1 MRFSLRLMLPVI
13 VCIALVSGLFA
24 YYQEQEQERALH
36 KELDQRASLAAQ
48 NLADALQ
55 PLLEKNSS
63 ATELRKAL
71 IRFSTRERIVGA
83 AIFDDSGK
91 AAAVT
96 DRLPAA
102 LESTFP
108 ALTQKSDSESPE
120 GRGSF
125 LTLGVKY
132 YHAQVLAMLRADSK
146 EMTLV
151 VFHDADFI
159 REQSAVIWRET
170 LIHVSLEVLL
180 IVLITFLII
189 RWSLMSPIS
198 KSVKWLKALRSGKPG
213 ELAPPRSEL
222 LGPLAKEM
230 ENVVKSLQEA
240 RASAEREAHLR
251 ETAESLWTSERLS
264 VHVRKRLKQRRMVVV
279 SNREPYIHTRQNGNL
294 EIMIPASGLVTALEP
309 ILRSCDGT
317 WIAEASGDADRET
330 VDEHDR
336 LRVPPADPQYTL
348 RRVWLSREEE
358 NGYYFGFANEGLWP
372 LCHIAHTRPIFRSE
386 NWEHYQQVNRK
397 FADAVLEEIAD
408 TQKPFILV
416 QDYHFALLPRMIKKA
431 RPDARVAIFWHI
443 PWPNAEAFGIC
454 PWERELVDGLL
465 GADLVGFHIQNHC
478 NNFLETVDHAVECRI
493 EWEGYTVNRAGH
505 LTRVRPFPI
514 SIEFS
519 DARNE
524 NDNRESPYIDRAA
537 LLAGVGVQAQY
548 MGVGVDR
555 VDYTKGILERFR
567 GIERF
572 LEKYPYYQGKFTF
585 VQIGAPSRMQIKRYL
600 ELYADVELE
609 ANRICRRFQTNQWKP
624 IVLLKRHH
632 THQEIER
639 FYRASDLCLVTSLHD
654 GMNLVAKE
662 YVAARDDERGVLI
675 LSRFAGA
682 SRELHDALI
691 VNPYDN
697 ELIAEAIHTALEMPP
712 AEIERRMQ
720 NMRRTVREHNI
731 YRWAANLI
739 SELADIRIA
748 PHAPAAKIAS
758 PPRTEIDGAPRVEID
773 ASQL

>member
-13 VCIALVSGLFA
+13 ICIAAISGLFA
-24 YYQEQEQERALH
+24 YYQEQDQEQALH
-36 KELDQRASLAAQ
+36 KELDQRAGLSAQ
-48 NLADALQ
+48 SLADALQ
-55 PLLEKNSS
+55 PLLDKNVS
-63 ATELRKAL
+63 AGELRRAL
-71 IRFSTRERIVGA
+71 NRFSARERIVGA

-91 AAAVT
+91 TLAIT

-102 LESTFP
+102 LENTFP
-108 ALTQKSDSESPE
+108 ELTPKLDPESPD
-120 GRGSF
+120 GRGVF
-125 LTLGVKY
+125 LTLGTRY
-132 YHAQVLAMLRADSK
+132 YHAQTLSLRRADGK
-146 EMTLV
+146 VIGLV

-159 REQSAVIWRET
+159 REESSVIWRQT

-198 KSVKWLKALRSGKPG
+198 KAAKWLKALRSGNCG
-213 ELAPPRSEL
+213 ELPAPQSEL
-222 LGPLAKEM
+222 LGPLAREM
-230 ENVVKSLQEA
+230 EGVVKSLQEA
-240 RASAEREAHLR
+240 RAAAEREARLR
-251 ETAESLWTSERLS
+251 ETAESLWTSDRLS
-264 VHVRKRLKQRRMVVV
+264 VHVRKRLLQRRLVVV

-336 LRVPPADPQYTL
+336 LRVPPSEPQYTL
-348 RRVWLSREEE
+348 RRVWLTKEEE

-386 NWEHYQQVNRK
+386 NWEYYRQVNQK
-397 FADAVLEEIAD
+397 FAAAILEEIAD

-416 QDYHFALLPRMIKKA
+416 QDYHFALLPRLIKNE

-443 PWPNAEAFGIC
+443 PWPNPEAFGIC

-493 EWEGYTVNRAGH
+493 EWEGFTVNRAGH

-514 SIEFS
+514 SIDFTDGS
-519 DARNE
+519 DME
-524 NDNRESPYIDRAA
+524 GRESPYVDRAA
-537 LLAGVGVQAQY
+537 LLAGVGVQAKF

-600 ELYADVELE
+600 ELYADVESE
-609 ANRICRRFQTNQWKP
+609 ANRINRRFQTNQWKP
-624 IVLLKRHH
+624 IALLKRHH

-662 YVAARDDERGVLI
+662 YVAARDDDRGVLI

-691 VNPYDN
+691 VNPYDT
-697 ELIAEAIHTALEMPP
+697 ELIADAIHTALEMPA

-720 NMRRTVREHNI
+720 ALRRTVREHNI

-739 SELADIRIA
+739 SELAEIRLA
-748 PHAPAAKIAS
+748 QPSPVTKVHAPV
-758 PPRTEIDGAPRVEID
+758 PPPVEID
-773 ASQL
+773 AAQL

>member
-1 MRFSLRLMLPVI
+1 
-13 VCIALVSGLFA
+13 
-24 YYQEQEQERALH
+24 
-36 KELDQRASLAAQ
+36 
-48 NLADALQ
+48 
-55 PLLEKNSS
+55 
-63 ATELRKAL
+63 
-71 IRFSTRERIVGA
+71 
-83 AIFDDSGK
+83 
-91 AAAVT
+91 
-96 DRLPAA
+96 
-102 LESTFP
+102 
-108 ALTQKSDSESPE
+108 
-120 GRGSF
+120 
-125 LTLGVKY
+125 
-132 YHAQVLAMLRADSK
+132 
-146 EMTLV
+146 
-151 VFHDADFI
+151 
-159 REQSAVIWRET
+159 
-170 LIHVSLEVLL
+170 
-180 IVLITFLII
+180 
-189 RWSLMSPIS
+189 
-198 KSVKWLKALRSGKPG
+198 
-213 ELAPPRSEL
+213 
-222 LGPLAKEM
+222 
-230 ENVVKSLQEA
+230 VVKSLQEA
-240 RASAEREAHLR
+240 RAAAEREAHLR
-251 ETAESLWTSERLS
+251 ETAESLWTSDRLS
-264 VHVRKRLKQRRMVVV
+264 VHVRKQLQQRRLVVV

-294 EIMIPASGLVTALEP
+294 EIVIPASGLVTALEP

-317 WIAEASGDADRET
+317 WIAEASGDADREA

-336 LRVPPADPQYTL
+336 LRVPPAEPQYTL
-348 RRVWLSREEE
+348 RRVWLSHEEE

-386 NWEHYQQVNRK
+386 NWEYYQQVNRK

-416 QDYHFALLPRMIKKA
+416 QDYHFALLPRMIKNE

-493 EWEGYTVNRAGH
+493 EWEGFTVNRGGN

-514 SIEFS
+514 SIDFTDDR
-519 DARNE
+519 DAE
-524 NDNRESPYIDRAA
+524 SRESPYVDRAA
-537 LLAGVGVQAQY
+537 LLAGVGVQAKF

-572 LEKYPYYQGKFTF
+572 LEKYPYYQGKFAF

-600 ELYADVELE
+600 ELYADIEAE
-609 ANRICRRFQTNQWKP
+609 ANRICRRFVTNQWKP

-632 THQEIER
+632 SHQEIER

-662 YVAARDDERGVLI
+662 YVAARDDDRGVLI

-691 VNPYDN
+691 VNPYDT
-697 ELIAEAIHTALEMPP
+697 EVIADAIHTALEMPA

-720 NMRRTVREHNI
+720 ALRRTVREHNI

-739 SELADIRIA
+739 SELAEIRLA
-748 PHAPAAKIAS
+748 PPPAGSKAPPS
-758 PPRTEIDGAPRVEID
+758 APVEID
-773 ASQL
+773 AASL

>member
-13 VCIALVSGLFA
+13 ACIALVSGLFA
-24 YYQEQEQERALH
+24 YYQEQDQEQALH

-48 NLADALQ
+48 SLADALQ
-55 PLLEKNSS
+55 PLLDRNAS
-63 ATELRKAL
+63 ATELRRAL
-71 IRFSTRERIVGA
+71 NRFSSRERIIGA
-83 AIFDDSGK
+83 AIFDDAGK
-91 AAAVT
+91 TVAIT

-102 LESTFP
+102 LETAFP
-108 ALTQKSDSESPE
+108 ALAPKFDPE
-120 GRGSF
+120 APDGRGTF
-125 LTLGVKY
+125 LTLGEKY
-132 YHAQVLAMLRADSK
+132 YHAHALSLRRADGK
-146 EMTLV
+146 TMGLL
-151 VFHDADFI
+151 VFHDAGFI

-189 RWSLMSPIS
+189 RWSLVSPIS
-198 KSVKWLKALRSGKPG
+198 KAAQWLKALRSGKLG
-213 ELAPPRSEL
+213 EMAPPQSEL

-230 ENVVKSLQEA
+230 EGVVKSLQEA
-240 RASAEREAHLR
+240 RAAAEREAHLR
-251 ETAESLWTSERLS
+251 ETAESLWTSDRLS
-264 VHVRKRLKQRRMVVV
+264 VHVRKRLQQRRLVVV

-317 WIAEASGDADRET
+317 WIAQASGDADRET

-336 LRVPPADPQYTL
+336 LRVPPAEPQYTL
-348 RRVWLSREEE
+348 RRVWLNKEEE

-386 NWEHYQQVNRK
+386 NWECYQQVNRK
-397 FADAVLEEIAD
+397 FADSVLEEIAD

-416 QDYHFALLPRMIKKA
+416 QDYHFALLPRMIKND

-493 EWEGYTVNRAGH
+493 EWEGFTVNRGGH
-505 LTRVRPFPI
+505 ITRVRPFPI
-514 SIEFS
+514 SIDFTDDRDVES
-519 DARNE
+519 
-524 NDNRESPYIDRAA
+524 RESPYVDRAA
-537 LLAGVGVQAQY
+537 LLAGVGVQAKF

-555 VDYTKGILERFR
+555 VDYTKGILERFH

-600 ELYADVELE
+600 ELYADVEAE
-609 ANRICRRFQTNQWKP
+609 ASRINRRFMTNLWKP

-632 THQEIER
+632 SHQEIER

-691 VNPYDN
+691 VNPYDT
-697 ELIAEAIHTALEMPP
+697 EVIADAIHAALEMPS

-720 NMRRTVREHNI
+720 ALRRTVREHNI

-739 SELADIRIA
+739 SELAEIRLA
-748 PHAPAAKIAS
+748 PQPLRSKPPVEAPPI
-758 PPRTEIDGAPRVEID
+758 EID
-773 ASQL
+773 AAPL

>member
-1 MRFSLRLMLPVI
+1 MKFSLRLMLPVI
-13 VCIALVSGLFA
+13 ACIVAISGLFA
-24 YYQEQEQERALH
+24 YYQEQDQERALH
-36 KELDQRASLAAQ
+36 AELNQRASLTAQ
-48 NLADALQ
+48 SLADNLQ
-55 PLLEKNSS
+55 PLLDKNSS
-63 ATELRKAL
+63 ALELRRAL
-71 IRFSTRERIVGA
+71 NRFATRERIVGA

-91 AAAVT
+91 SLAVT
-96 DRLPAA
+96 ERLPVP
-102 LESTFP
+102 LETTFP
-108 ALTQKSDSESPE
+108 ALTPQIDPQNPDGK
-120 GRGSF
+120 GVF
-125 LTLGVKY
+125 LTLSSRY
-132 YHAQVLAMLRADSK
+132 YHAQMLSMRRADGK
-146 EMTLV
+146 TVGLA
-151 VFHDADFI
+151 VFHDAGFI
-159 REQSAVIWRET
+159 REQSAVIWRQT

-189 RWSLMSPIS
+189 RWSLMSPIT
-198 KSVKWLKALRSGKPG
+198 KAAQWLKALRSGKS
-213 ELAPPRSEL
+213 EIAAPRSEL

-230 ENVVKSLQEA
+230 ENVVKSLHEA
-240 RASAEREAHLR
+240 RAAAEREARLR
-251 ETAESLWTSERLS
+251 ESAESLWTSDRLS
-264 VHVRKRLKQRRMVVV
+264 VHVRKQLQNRRLVVV
-279 SNREPYIHTRQNGNL
+279 SNREPYIHTRQNGHL

-317 WIAEASGDADRET
+317 WIAQGSGDADRET
-330 VDEHDR
+330 VDEHHR
-336 LRVPPADPQYTL
+336 LRVPPAEPQYTL
-348 RRVWLSREEE
+348 RRVWLEREEE

-397 FADAVLEEIAD
+397 FADAVLEEISD

-416 QDYHFALLPRMIKKA
+416 QDYHFALLPRMIKKE

-465 GADLVGFHIQNHC
+465 GADLIGFHIQNHC

-493 EWEGYTVNRAGH
+493 EWEGSNVNRAGH

-514 SIEFS
+514 SIDFADGPAE
-519 DARNE
+519 NE
-524 NDNRESPYIDRAA
+524 NRESPYIDRAA
-537 LLAGVGVQAQY
+537 LLAGVGVQAQF

-572 LEKYPYYQGKFTF
+572 LEKYPQYQGKFTF

-600 ELYADVELE
+600 ELYADVESE
-609 ANRICRRFQTNQWKP
+609 ANRICRRFMTNLWKP

-632 THQEIER
+632 SHQEIER

-662 YVAARDDERGVLI
+662 YVAARDDDRGVLI

-691 VNPYDN
+691 VNPYDT
-697 ELIAEAIHTALEMPP
+697 ELIADAIHSALEMPA

-720 NMRRTVREHNI
+720 SLRRTVREHNI

-739 SELADIRIA
+739 SELAEIRLSQPA
-748 PHAPAAKIAS
+748 PVPKALREAPI
-758 PPRTEIDGAPRVEID
+758 EID
-773 ASQL
+773 AAPR

>member
-1 MRFSLRLMLPVI
+1 
-13 VCIALVSGLFA
+13 
-24 YYQEQEQERALH
+24 
-36 KELDQRASLAAQ
+36 
-48 NLADALQ
+48 
-55 PLLEKNSS
+55 
-63 ATELRKAL
+63 
-71 IRFSTRERIVGA
+71 
-83 AIFDDSGK
+83 
-91 AAAVT
+91 
-96 DRLPAA
+96 
-102 LESTFP
+102 
-108 ALTQKSDSESPE
+108 
-120 GRGSF
+120 
-125 LTLGVKY
+125 
-132 YHAQVLAMLRADSK
+132 
-146 EMTLV
+146 
-151 VFHDADFI
+151 
-159 REQSAVIWRET
+159 
-170 LIHVSLEVLL
+170 
-180 IVLITFLII
+180 
-189 RWSLMSPIS
+189 
-198 KSVKWLKALRSGKPG
+198 
-213 ELAPPRSEL
+213 
-222 LGPLAKEM
+222 
-230 ENVVKSLQEA
+230 
-240 RASAEREAHLR
+240 LR
-251 ETAESLWTSERLS
+251 ETAQSLWTSDRLS
-264 VHVRKRLKQRRMVVV
+264 VHVRKRLQQRRLVVV

-336 LRVPPADPQYTL
+336 LRVPPAEPQYTL
-348 RRVWLSREEE
+348 RRVWLNKEEE

-386 NWEHYQQVNRK
+386 NWEYYQQVNRK
-397 FADAVLEEIAD
+397 FADAVLDEIAGA
-408 TQKPFILV
+408 QKPFILV
-416 QDYHFALLPRMIKKA
+416 QDYHFALLPRMIKNE

-493 EWEGYTVNRAGH
+493 DRESLTVNRGSH

-514 SIEFS
+514 SIDFTDDGDSEG
-519 DARNE
+519 
-524 NDNRESPYIDRAA
+524 RESPYVDRAA
-537 LLAGVGVQAQY
+537 LLAGVGVQAKF

-555 VDYTKGILERFR
+555 VDYTKGILERFG

-600 ELYADVELE
+600 ELYADVEAE
-609 ANRICRRFQTNQWKP
+609 ANRINRRFMNNQWKP

-632 THQEIER
+632 SHQEIER

-691 VNPYDN
+691 VNPYDT
-697 ELIAEAIHTALEMPP
+697 EVIADAIHTALEMP
-712 AEIERRMQ
+712 AGEIERRMQ
-720 NMRRTVREHNI
+720 TLRRTVRERNI

-739 SELADIRIA
+739 SELAEIRM
-748 PHAPAAKIAS
+748 AS
-758 PPRTEIDGAPRVEID
+758 PQATPRKAPMPAPIEID
-773 ASQL
+773 AASL

>member
-13 VCIALVSGLFA
+13 ACLALVSGLFA
-24 YYQEQEQERALH
+24 YYQEQDQEQALH
-36 KELDQRASLAAQ
+36 QELDQRASLAAQ
-48 NLADALQ
+48 SLADALQ
-55 PLLEKNSS
+55 PLLDRNAS
-63 ATELRKAL
+63 ATEMRRAL
-71 IRFSTRERIVGA
+71 NRFSTRERIVGA

-91 AAAVT
+91 SVAIT
-96 DRLPAA
+96 DRMPASLQNA
-102 LESTFP
+102 FP
-108 ALTQKSDSESPE
+108 ALTPKIDPDNPE
-120 GRGSF
+120 GSGTF
-125 LTLGVKY
+125 LTLGTRY
-132 YHAQVLAMLRADSK
+132 YHAHTLSMRRADGK
-146 EMTLV
+146 AMELA
-151 VFHDADFI
+151 VFHDAGFI
-159 REQSAVIWRET
+159 REQSAVIWRQT

-198 KSVKWLKALRSGKPG
+198 KAAQWLKALRSGKSG
-213 ELAPPRSEL
+213 EVSAPRSEL

-230 ENVVKSLQEA
+230 EGVVKSLYEA
-240 RASAEREAHLR
+240 RAAAEREAHLR
-251 ETAESLWTSERLS
+251 ETAESLWTSDRLS
-264 VHVRKRLKQRRMVVV
+264 VHVRKRLQQRRLVVV

-309 ILRSCDGT
+309 VLRSCDGT
-317 WIAEASGDADRET
+317 WIAQASGDADRET

-336 LRVPPADPQYTL
+336 LRVPPAEPQYTL
-348 RRVWLSREEE
+348 RRVWLSREQE

-372 LCHIAHTRPIFRSE
+372 LCHIAHTRPVFRSE

-408 TQKPFILV
+408 TQKPFILA
-416 QDYHFALLPRMIKKA
+416 QDYHFALLPRMIKNE

-493 EWEGYTVNRAGH
+493 EWEGFTVNRGGC

-514 SIEFS
+514 SIDFTDGRE
-519 DARNE
+519 AE
-524 NDNRESPYIDRAA
+524 NRESPYVDRAA

-572 LEKYPYYQGKFTF
+572 LEKYPYFQGKFTF

-600 ELYADVELE
+600 ELYADVESE

-632 THQEIER
+632 SHQEIER

-691 VNPYDN
+691 VNPYDTDV
-697 ELIAEAIHTALEMPP
+697 IADAIHTALEMPA

-720 NMRRTVREHNI
+720 AMRRTVREHNI

-739 SELADIRIA
+739 SELAEIRLA
-748 PHAPAAKIAS
+748 PPSPASKAPAAAH
-758 PPRTEIDGAPRVEID
+758 VEID
-773 ASQL
+773 AASL

>member
-1 MRFSLRLMLPVI
+1 VI
-13 VCIALVSGLFA
+13 ACIALVSGLFA
-24 YYQEQEQERALH
+24 YYQEQDQEQALH

-48 NLADALQ
+48 SLADALQ
-55 PLLEKNSS
+55 PLLDRS
-63 ATELRKAL
+63 ASPTELRRAL
-71 IRFSTRERIVGA
+71 NRFGARERIVGA
-83 AIFDDSGK
+83 AIFEDSGK
-91 AAAVT
+91 SLAVT
-96 DRLPAA
+96 ERMPAV
-102 LESTFP
+102 LENAFP
-108 ALTQKSDSESPE
+108 ALTPKTDPE
-120 GRGSF
+120 NPDGSGIF
-125 LTLGVKY
+125 LTLGTRY
-132 YHAQVLAMLRADSK
+132 YHAQMLSLHRPDGKAMGLA
-146 EMTLV
+146 
-151 VFHDADFI
+151 VFHDAGFI
-159 REQSAVIWRET
+159 RDQSSVIWRQT

-180 IVLITFLII
+180 IVLITFFII

-198 KSVKWLKALRSGKPG
+198 KAAEWLKASRSGKPG
-213 ELAPPRSEL
+213 EVAAPQSEL

-230 ENVVKSLQEA
+230 EGVVKSLQEA
-240 RASAEREAHLR
+240 RAAAEREARLR
-251 ETAESLWTSERLS
+251 ETGESLWTSDRLA
-264 VHVRKRLKQRRMVVV
+264 VHVRKQLQQRRLVVV

-294 EIMIPASGLVTALEP
+294 EIVIPASGLVTALEP

-317 WIAEASGDADRET
+317 WIAEASGDADRES
-330 VDEHDR
+330 VDERDR
-336 LRVPPADPQYTL
+336 LRVPPAEPRYTL

-408 TQKPFILV
+408 TEKPFILA
-416 QDYHFALLPRMIKKA
+416 QDYHFALLPRMIKRE

-465 GADLVGFHIQNHC
+465 GADLVSFHIQNHC

-493 EWEGYTVNRAGH
+493 EWEGFTVNRGGH

-514 SIEFS
+514 SIDFTDGS
-519 DARNE
+519 DTPA
-524 NDNRESPYIDRAA
+524 RESPYVDRAA
-537 LLAGVGVQAQY
+537 LLAGVGVQAKF

-600 ELYADVELE
+600 ELYADIE
-609 ANRICRRFQTNQWKP
+609 AEADRICRLFMTNQWKP

-662 YVAARDDERGVLI
+662 YVVARDDDRGVLI

-691 VNPYDN
+691 VNPYDTD
-697 ELIAEAIHTALEMPP
+697 LIADAIHSALEMPA

-720 NMRRTVREHNI
+720 SLRRTVREHNI

-739 SELADIRIA
+739 SELAEIRLT
-748 PHAPAAKIAS
+748 PVSPSSNAPA
-758 PPRTEIDGAPRVEID
+758 TAPVEINT
-773 ASQL
+773 A

>member
-1 MRFSLRLMLPVI
+1 MKFSLRLMLPVI
-13 VCIALVSGLFA
+13 VCIALISGLFA
-24 YYQEQEQERALH
+24 YHQEQDQEQALH
-36 KELDQRASLAAQ
+36 TELDLRASLAAQ
-48 NLADALQ
+48 SLADALQ
-55 PLLEKNSS
+55 PLLDKNAS
-63 ATELRKAL
+63 ASELRRAL
-71 IRFSTRERIVGA
+71 NRFNARERTVGA

-91 AAAVT
+91 TIALT

-102 LESTFP
+102 LENAFP
-108 ALTQKSDSESPE
+108 ALTPKIDPENPE
-120 GRGSF
+120 GRGIF
-125 LTLGVKY
+125 LTVGTRY
-132 YHAQVLAMLRADSK
+132 YHAHTLTMHRAEGKAVGLAI
-146 EMTLV
+146 
-151 VFHDADFI
+151 FHDAGFI
-159 REQSAVIWRET
+159 REQSAVIWRQT

-198 KSVKWLKALRSGKPG
+198 KTAQWLKAMRSGKTG
-213 ELAPPRSEL
+213 EISAPRGEL
-222 LGPLAKEM
+222 LGPLAEEM
-230 ENVVKSLQEA
+230 EGVVKSLQEA
-240 RASAEREAHLR
+240 RAAAEREAHLR
-251 ETAESLWTSERLS
+251 EAAESLWTSDRLA
-264 VHVRKRLKQRRMVVV
+264 VHVRKRLQQRRLLVV

-330 VDEHDR
+330 VDEHDH
-336 LRVPPADPQYTL
+336 LRVPPAEPQYTL
-348 RRVWLSREEE
+348 RRVWLNRDEE

-397 FADAVLEEIAD
+397 FAGAVLEEIAD
-408 TQKPFILV
+408 TQKPLILV
-416 QDYHFALLPRMIKKA
+416 QDYHFALLPRMIKA
-431 RPDARVAIFWHI
+431 ERPDARVAIFWHI

-493 EWEGYTVNRAGH
+493 EWEGFTVNRGGSI
-505 LTRVRPFPI
+505 TRVRPFPI
-514 SIEFS
+514 SIAFTDGR
-519 DARNE
+519 DAE
-524 NDNRESPYIDRAA
+524 TRESPYVDRAA
-537 LLAGVGVQAQY
+537 LLAGVGVQAQF

-585 VQIGAPSRMQIKRYL
+585 VQIGAPSRLQIKRYL
-600 ELYADVELE
+600 ELYADVEAE
-609 ANRICRRFQTNQWKP
+609 ANRINRRFQANQWKP

-632 THQEIER
+632 SHQEIER
-639 FYRASDLCLVTSLHD
+639 FYRASDLCMVTSLHD

-682 SRELHDALI
+682 SRELHDALL
-691 VNPYDN
+691 VNPYDT
-697 ELIAEAIHTALEMPP
+697 EVIADAIRSALEMPV

-720 NMRRTVREHNI
+720 ALRRTVREHNV

-739 SELADIRIA
+739 SELAEIRLA
-748 PHAPAAKIAS
+748 PQPPAAAA
-758 PPRTEIDGAPRVEID
+758 APVEID
-773 ASQL
+773 AAPL

>member
-13 VCIALVSGLFA
+13 ACIALISGLFA
-24 YYQEQEQERALH
+24 YYQEQDQEQALH

-48 NLADALQ
+48 SLADNLQ
-55 PLLEKNSS
+55 PLLDKNAS
-63 ATELRKAL
+63 ATELRRAL
-71 IRFSTRERIVGA
+71 NRFSTRERTVGA

-91 AAAVT
+91 SVAVT

-102 LESTFP
+102 LENSFP
-108 ALTQKSDSESPE
+108 ALTPKIDPE
-120 GRGSF
+120 NPDGRGIF
-125 LTLGVKY
+125 LTLGTRY
-132 YHAQVLAMLRADSK
+132 YHAQMLSMRRADGK
-146 EMTLV
+146 TMGLA
-151 VFHDADFI
+151 VFHEAGFI
-159 REQSAVIWRET
+159 REQSAVIWRQT

-180 IVLITFLII
+180 IVLITFLVI
-189 RWSLMSPIS
+189 RWSLVSPIT
-198 KSVKWLKALRSGKPG
+198 KAAQWLKALRSGKSG
-213 ELAPPRSEL
+213 EMTAPRSEL

-230 ENVVKSLQEA
+230 EGVVKSLQEA
-240 RASAEREAHLR
+240 RAAAEREANLR
-251 ETAESLWTSERLS
+251 ETAESLWTSDRLS
-264 VHVRKRLKQRRMVVV
+264 VHVRKRLQQRRLVVV

-294 EIMIPASGLVTALEP
+294 EIMIPASGLVTAIEP
-309 ILRSCDGT
+309 ILRACDGT

-336 LRVPPADPQYTL
+336 LRVPPAEPRYTL
-348 RRVWLSREEE
+348 RRVWLNKEEE

-386 NWEHYQQVNRK
+386 NWEYYQQVNRK

-408 TQKPFILV
+408 TQKPFILA
-416 QDYHFALLPRMIKKA
+416 QDYHFALLPRMIKNE

-493 EWEGYTVNRAGH
+493 EWESLTVNRGGQ

-514 SIEFS
+514 SIDFTEG
-519 DARNE
+519 RE
-524 NDNRESPYIDRAA
+524 TETRESPYVDRAA
-537 LLAGVGVQAQY
+537 LLAGVGVQAKF

-600 ELYADVELE
+600 ELYADVEAE
-609 ANRICRRFQTNQWKP
+609 ANRINRRFMTNLWKP

-632 THQEIER
+632 SHQEIER

-691 VNPYDN
+691 VNPYDT
-697 ELIAEAIHTALEMPP
+697 EVIADAINTALEMPA

-720 NMRRTVREHNI
+720 TMRRTVREHNI

-739 SELADIRIA
+739 SELAEIRLA
-748 PHAPAAKIAS
+748 PQSPGARKAPAA
-758 PPRTEIDGAPRVEID
+758 PAPIEID
-773 ASQL
+773 AASL

>member
-13 VCIALVSGLFA
+13 VCIAVVSGLFA
-24 YYQEQEQERALH
+24 YYQEQDQEQALH

-48 NLADALQ
+48 SLADGLQ
-55 PLLEKNSS
+55 PLLDRNTS
-63 ATELRKAL
+63 AAELRRAL
-71 IRFSTRERIVGA
+71 NRFSLRERIVGA
-83 AIFDDSGK
+83 ALLDDSGK
-91 AAAVT
+91 ALAVT
-96 DRLPAA
+96 ERLPAA
-102 LESTFP
+102 LENAFP
-108 ALTQKSDSESPE
+108 VLAPKVNPE
-120 GRGSF
+120 NPDGVGIF
-125 LTLGVKY
+125 LTLGTKY
-132 YHAQVLAMLRADSK
+132 YHAQTLSLHRGDGKAMGLF
-146 EMTLV
+146 

-159 REQSAVIWRET
+159 RQQSAVIWRQT

-198 KSVKWLKALRSGKPG
+198 KAAQWLKALRSGKSG
-213 ELAPPRSEL
+213 EMAPPQSEL

-230 ENVVKSLQEA
+230 EGVVKSLQEA
-240 RASAEREAHLR
+240 RAAAEREASLR
-251 ETAESLWTSERLS
+251 ETAESLWTSDRLS
-264 VHVRKRLKQRRMVVV
+264 IHVRKRLQQRRLVVV

-330 VDEHDR
+330 VDDHDR
-336 LRVPPADPQYTL
+336 LRVPPAEPQYTL
-348 RRVWLSREEE
+348 RRVWLSKEEE

-386 NWEHYQQVNRK
+386 NWECYQEVNRK

-416 QDYHFALLPRMIKKA
+416 QDYHFALLPRMIKHE

-493 EWEGYTVNRAGH
+493 EWEGFTVNRGGH

-514 SIEFS
+514 SIDFADGRDSE
-519 DARNE
+519 
-524 NDNRESPYIDRAA
+524 NRESPYVDRAA
-537 LLAGVGVQAQY
+537 LLAGVGVQAKF

-600 ELYADVELE
+600 ELYADVEAE
-609 ANRICRRFQTNQWKP
+609 ANRINRRFMTNQWKP

-691 VNPYDN
+691 VNPYDT
-697 ELIAEAIHTALEMPP
+697 ELIADAIHTALEMPA

-720 NMRRTVREHNI
+720 TLRRTVREHNI

-739 SELADIRIA
+739 SELAEIRLTPQPLA
-748 PHAPAAKIAS
+748 PNQAAPK
-758 PPRTEIDGAPRVEID
+758 PPAHVPPVEID
-773 ASQL
+773 ATSL

>member
-13 VCIALVSGLFA
+13 VCIAVVSGLFA
-24 YYQEQEQERALH
+24 YYQEQGQEQALH
-36 KELDQRASLAAQ
+36 KELDQRASLSAQ
-48 NLADALQ
+48 SLADALQ
-55 PLLEKNSS
+55 PLLDKNAS
-63 ATELRKAL
+63 AAELRRAL
-71 IRFSTRERIVGA
+71 NRFSTREHIVGA
-83 AIFDDSGK
+83 AIFDDAGK
-91 AAAVT
+91 NLATT

-102 LESTFP
+102 LENTFP
-108 ALTQKSDSESPE
+108 ALTPKIDPDNPD
-120 GRGSF
+120 GRGIF
-125 LTLGVKY
+125 LTLGARY
-132 YHAQVLAMLRADSK
+132 YHAQALSLTRADGK
-146 EMTLV
+146 AVGLF

-159 REQSAVIWRET
+159 REQSSVIWRQT

-198 KSVKWLKALRSGKPG
+198 KAAKWLKALRSGNSG
-213 ELAPPRSEL
+213 EVPAPQGEL

-230 ENVVKSLQEA
+230 EGVVKSLQEA
-240 RASAEREAHLR
+240 RAAAEREARLR
-251 ETAESLWTSERLS
+251 ETAESLWTSDRLS
-264 VHVRKRLKQRRMVVV
+264 VHVRKRLQQRRLIVV
-279 SNREPYIHTRQNGNL
+279 SNREPYIHTRQSGNL

-317 WIAEASGDADRET
+317 WIAHSSGDADRET

-336 LRVPPADPQYTL
+336 LRVPPAEPQYTL
-348 RRVWLSREEE
+348 RRVWLTKEEE

-397 FADAVLEEIAD
+397 FADAVLQEIAD
-408 TQKPFILV
+408 TQKPFILA
-416 QDYHFALLPRMIKKA
+416 QDYHFALLPRMIKTD

-443 PWPNAEAFGIC
+443 PWPNPEAFGIC

-465 GADLVGFHIQNHC
+465 GADLVSFHIQNHC

-493 EWEGYTVNRAGH
+493 EWEGFTVNRAGH

-514 SIEFS
+514 SIDFTDGSGLES
-519 DARNE
+519 
-524 NDNRESPYIDRAA
+524 RESPYVDRAA
-537 LLAGVGVQAQY
+537 LLAGVGVQAKF

-572 LEKYPYYQGKFTF
+572 LEKYPYYQGNFTF

-600 ELYADVELE
+600 ELYADVESE
-609 ANRICRRFQTNQWKP
+609 ANRINRRFQTNQWRP
-624 IVLLKRHH
+624 IALLKRHH

-662 YVAARDDERGVLI
+662 YVAARDDDRGVLI

-691 VNPYDN
+691 VNPYDT
-697 ELIAEAIHTALEMPP
+697 ELIADAIHSALEMPA

-720 NMRRTVREHNI
+720 ALRRTVREHNI

-739 SELADIRIA
+739 SELAEIRLA
-748 PHAPAAKIAS
+748 PPPAVSKARAAAP
-758 PPRTEIDGAPRVEID
+758 VQID
-773 ASQL
+773 AASL

>member
-13 VCIALVSGLFA
+13 VCIAVVSGLFA
-24 YYQEQEQERALH
+24 YYQEQGQEQALH
-36 KELDQRASLAAQ
+36 KELDQRASLSAQ
-48 NLADALQ
+48 SLADALQ
-55 PLLEKNSS
+55 PLLDKNAS
-63 ATELRKAL
+63 AAELRRAL
-71 IRFSTRERIVGA
+71 NRFSTREHIVGA
-83 AIFDDSGK
+83 AIFDDAGK
-91 AAAVT
+91 NLATT

-102 LESTFP
+102 LENTFP
-108 ALTQKSDSESPE
+108 ALTPKIDPDNPD
-120 GRGSF
+120 GRGIF
-125 LTLGVKY
+125 LTLGARY
-132 YHAQVLAMLRADSK
+132 YHAQALSLTRADGK
-146 EMTLV
+146 VVGLF

-159 REQSAVIWRET
+159 REQSSVIWRQT

-198 KSVKWLKALRSGKPG
+198 KAAKWLKALRSGNSG
-213 ELAPPRSEL
+213 EVPAPQGEL

-230 ENVVKSLQEA
+230 EGVVKSLQEA
-240 RASAEREAHLR
+240 RAAAEREARLR
-251 ETAESLWTSERLS
+251 ETAESLWTSDRLS
-264 VHVRKRLKQRRMVVV
+264 VHVRKRLQQRRLIVV
-279 SNREPYIHTRQNGNL
+279 SNREPYIHTRQSGNL

-317 WIAEASGDADRET
+317 WIAHSSGDADRET

-336 LRVPPADPQYTL
+336 LRVPPAEPQYTL
-348 RRVWLSREEE
+348 RRVWLTKEEE

-397 FADAVLEEIAD
+397 FADAVLQEIAD
-408 TQKPFILV
+408 TQKPFILA
-416 QDYHFALLPRMIKKA
+416 QDYHFALLPRMIKTD

-443 PWPNAEAFGIC
+443 PWPNPEAFGIC

-465 GADLVGFHIQNHC
+465 GADLVSFHIQNHC

-493 EWEGYTVNRAGH
+493 EWEGFTVNRAGH

-514 SIEFS
+514 SIDFTDGSGLES
-519 DARNE
+519 
-524 NDNRESPYIDRAA
+524 RESPYVDRAA
-537 LLAGVGVQAQY
+537 LLAGVGVQAKF

-572 LEKYPYYQGKFTF
+572 LEKYPYYQGNFTF

-600 ELYADVELE
+600 ELYADVESE
-609 ANRICRRFQTNQWKP
+609 ANRINRRFQTNLWRP
-624 IVLLKRHH
+624 IALLKRHH

-662 YVAARDDERGVLI
+662 YVAARDDDRGVLI

-691 VNPYDN
+691 VNPYDT
-697 ELIAEAIHTALEMPP
+697 ELIADAIHSALEMPA

-720 NMRRTVREHNI
+720 ALRRTVREHNI

-739 SELADIRIA
+739 SELAEIRLA
-748 PHAPAAKIAS
+748 PPPAVSKARAAAP
-758 PPRTEIDGAPRVEID
+758 VQID
-773 ASQL
+773 AASL

>member
-13 VCIALVSGLFA
+13 ACLALISGLFA
-24 YYQEQEQERALH
+24 YYQVQDQEQALH

-48 NLADALQ
+48 SLADNLQ
-55 PLLEKNSS
+55 PLLDKN
-63 ATELRKAL
+63 AAAPELRRAL
-71 IRFSTRERIVGA
+71 NRFNTRERLVGA

-91 AAAVT
+91 SVAVT

-102 LESTFP
+102 LEN
-108 ALTQKSDSESPE
+108 ALPELTPNIDPESPD

-125 LTLGVKY
+125 LTIGTKF
-132 YHAQVLAMLRADSK
+132 YHAHTLSMHRADGTA
-146 EMTLV
+146 MGLA

-159 REQSAVIWRET
+159 RQQSAVIWRQT

-189 RWSLMSPIS
+189 RWSLVSPIS
-198 KSVKWLKALRSGKPG
+198 KSVQWLKALRSGRSG
-213 ELAPPRSEL
+213 EMAAPRSEL

-230 ENVVKSLQEA
+230 EGVVKSLHEA

-264 VHVRKRLKQRRMVVV
+264 VHVRKRLKQRRLVVV

-336 LRVPPADPQYTL
+336 LRVPPAEPQYTL
-348 RRVWLSREEE
+348 RRVWLNKEEE

-397 FADAVLEEIAD
+397 FADAVLAEIAD

-416 QDYHFALLPRMIKKA
+416 QDYHFALLPRMIKKD

-493 EWEGYTVNRAGH
+493 ERESLTVNRGGH

-514 SIEFS
+514 SIDFTDGRDIES
-519 DARNE
+519 
-524 NDNRESPYIDRAA
+524 RESPYVDRAA
-537 LLAGVGVQAQY
+537 LLAGVGVQAKF

-555 VDYTKGILERFR
+555 VDYTKGILERFY

-572 LEKYPYYQGKFTF
+572 LEKYPYYQGKFTL

-600 ELYADVELE
+600 ELYADVETE
-609 ANRICRRFQTNQWKP
+609 ANRINRRFQNNQWKP

-632 THQEIER
+632 SHQEIER

-691 VNPYDN
+691 VNPYDT
-697 ELIAEAIHTALEMPP
+697 ELIADAINTALEMPAP
-712 AEIERRMQ
+712 EIERRMQ
-720 NMRRTVREHNI
+720 ALRRTVREHNV

-739 SELADIRIA
+739 SELSEIRMA
-748 PHAPAAKIAS
+748 PPEPAASRPVTVPS
-758 PPRTEIDGAPRVEID
+758 PVEID
-773 ASQL
+773 AALL

>member
-1 MRFSLRLMLPVI
+1 
-13 VCIALVSGLFA
+13 
-24 YYQEQEQERALH
+24 
-36 KELDQRASLAAQ
+36 
-48 NLADALQ
+48 
-55 PLLEKNSS
+55 
-63 ATELRKAL
+63 
-71 IRFSTRERIVGA
+71 
-83 AIFDDSGK
+83 
-91 AAAVT
+91 
-96 DRLPAA
+96 
-102 LESTFP
+102 
-108 ALTQKSDSESPE
+108 
-120 GRGSF
+120 
-125 LTLGVKY
+125 
-132 YHAQVLAMLRADSK
+132 
-146 EMTLV
+146 
-151 VFHDADFI
+151 
-159 REQSAVIWRET
+159 
-170 LIHVSLEVLL
+170 
-180 IVLITFLII
+180 
-189 RWSLMSPIS
+189 
-198 KSVKWLKALRSGKPG
+198 
-213 ELAPPRSEL
+213 
-222 LGPLAKEM
+222 
-230 ENVVKSLQEA
+230 
-240 RASAEREAHLR
+240 
-251 ETAESLWTSERLS
+251 
-264 VHVRKRLKQRRMVVV
+264 V

-294 EIMIPASGLVTALEP
+294 EIMVPASGLVTAIEP

-317 WIAEASGDADRET
+317 WIAEASGDADREA

-336 LRVPPADPQYTL
+336 LRVPPAEPQYTL

-372 LCHIAHTRPIFRSE
+372 LCHIAHTRPIFRCE
-386 NWEHYQQVNRK
+386 NWECYQEVNRK

-416 QDYHFALLPRMIKKA
+416 QDYHFALLSRMIKNE

-493 EWEGYTVNRAGH
+493 EWEGFTVNRGGH

-514 SIEFS
+514 SIDFT
-519 DARNE
+519 DG
-524 NDNRESPYIDRAA
+524 NDSENRESPYVDRAA
-537 LLAGVGVQAQY
+537 LLAGVGVQAKF
-548 MGVGVDR
+548 MGIGVDR

-600 ELYADVELE
+600 ELYADVEAE
-609 ANRICRRFQTNQWKP
+609 ANRINRRFMNNQWKP

-632 THQEIER
+632 THQEIGR

-691 VNPYDN
+691 VNPYDT
-697 ELIAEAIHTALEMPP
+697 ELIADAIHTALEMPA

-720 NMRRTVREHNI
+720 TLRRTVREHNI

-739 SELADIRIA
+739 SELAEIRLT
-748 PHAPAAKIAS
+748 PQPLVPKPGGPKPPADV
-758 PPRTEIDGAPRVEID
+758 PPVEID
-773 ASQL
+773 AASL

>member
-13 VCIALVSGLFA
+13 ACIALVSGLFA
-24 YYQEQEQERALH
+24 YYQEQDQEQALH
-36 KELDQRASLAAQ
+36 NELDQRARLAALSLA
-48 NLADALQ
+48 DTLQ
-55 PLLEKNSS
+55 PLLERNASP
-63 ATELRKAL
+63 TDLRRAL
-71 IRFSTRERIVGA
+71 NRFNTRERIIGA
-83 AIFDDSGK
+83 AVFDDSGK
-91 AAAVT
+91 SVAVT
-96 DRLPAA
+96 DRLPASVQNA
-102 LESTFP
+102 FP
-108 ALTQKSDSESPE
+108 ALTPKIDPDNPDGQ
-120 GRGSF
+120 GIF
-125 LTLGVKY
+125 LTLGTRY
-132 YHAQVLAMLRADSK
+132 YHAHTLSMRRADGK
-146 EMTLV
+146 AVGLA
-151 VFHDADFI
+151 VFHDAGFI
-159 REQSAVIWRET
+159 REQSAVIWRQT

-198 KSVKWLKALRSGKPG
+198 KAAQWLKALRSGKSG
-213 ELAPPRSEL
+213 EVSLPRSEL

-230 ENVVKSLQEA
+230 EGVVKSLHEA
-240 RASAEREAHLR
+240 RAAAEREARLR
-251 ETAESLWTSERLS
+251 ETAESLWTSDRLS
-264 VHVRKRLKQRRMVVV
+264 VHVRKRLQQRRLVVV

-294 EIMIPASGLVTALEP
+294 EIMVPASGLVTALEP

-317 WIAEASGDADRET
+317 WIAQASGDADRET

-336 LRVPPADPQYTL
+336 LRVPPAEPQYTL
-348 RRVWLSREEE
+348 RRVWLNKEEE

-372 LCHIAHTRPIFRSE
+372 LCHIAHTRPIFRTE

-397 FADAVLEEIAD
+397 FAGALLDEIAG
-408 TQKPFILV
+408 TEKPFILV
-416 QDYHFALLPRMIKKA
+416 QDYHFALLPRMIKNE

-493 EWEGYTVNRAGH
+493 EWEGFTVNRGGN
-505 LTRVRPFPI
+505 LTRVKPFPI
-514 SIEFS
+514 SIDFTDETNS
-519 DARNE
+519 E
-524 NDNRESPYIDRAA
+524 SRESPYVDRAA
-537 LLAGVGVQAQY
+537 LLAGVGVQAKF

-600 ELYADVELE
+600 ELYADVEAE
-609 ANRICRRFQTNQWKP
+609 ANRINRRFQNNQWKP

-632 THQEIER
+632 SHQEIER

-662 YVAARDDERGVLI
+662 YVAARDDDRGVLI

-697 ELIAEAIHTALEMPP
+697 ELIADAIHTALEMP
-712 AEIERRMQ
+712 ALEIERRMVAL
-720 NMRRTVREHNI
+720 RRTVREHNI

-739 SELADIRIA
+739 SELSEIRFA
-748 PHAPAAKIAS
+748 PPATIVKTPAEV
-758 PPRTEIDGAPRVEID
+758 PPVEID
-773 ASQL
+773 AASL

>member
-13 VCIALVSGLFA
+13 ACIALISGLFA
-24 YYQEQEQERALH
+24 YYQEQDQEQALH
-36 KELDQRASLAAQ
+36 KEVDQRASLAALS
-48 NLADALQ
+48 LADNLQ
-55 PLLEKNSS
+55 PLLDRNAS
-63 ATELRKAL
+63 ATDLRRAL
-71 IRFSTRERIVGA
+71 NRFSARERIVGA

-91 AAAVT
+91 SVAVT

-102 LESTFP
+102 LENAFP
-108 ALTQKSDSESPE
+108 ALTPKIDAENPD
-120 GRGSF
+120 GHGVF
-125 LTLGVKY
+125 LALGTRY
-132 YHAQVLAMLRADSK
+132 YHAHTLSMHRADGKLMS
-146 EMTLV
+146 LA
-151 VFHDADFI
+151 VFHDAGFI
-159 REQSAVIWRET
+159 REQSAIIWRQT

-180 IVLITFLII
+180 IVLITFLVI
-189 RWSLMSPIS
+189 RWSLVSPIS
-198 KSVKWLKALRSGKPG
+198 KAAQWLKALRSGRSA
-213 ELAPPRSEL
+213 EIAAPRSEL

-230 ENVVKSLQEA
+230 EGVVKSLQEA
-240 RASAEREAHLR
+240 RAAAEREAHLR
-251 ETAESLWTSERLS
+251 ETAESLWTSDRLS
-264 VHVRKRLKQRRMVVV
+264 VHVRKRLQQRRLVVV

-336 LRVPPADPQYTL
+336 LRVPPAEPKYTL
-348 RRVWLSREEE
+348 RRVWLNKEEE

-372 LCHIAHTRPIFRSE
+372 LCHIAHTRPIFRAE
-386 NWEHYQQVNRK
+386 NFEYYQQVNRK
-397 FADAVLEEIAD
+397 FADAVVAEIAD
-408 TQKPFILV
+408 TQKPLILV
-416 QDYHFALLPRMIKKA
+416 QDYHFALLPRMIKNE

-493 EWEGYTVNRAGH
+493 EWESLTVNRGSH

-514 SIEFS
+514 SIDFPDGRDSES
-519 DARNE
+519 
-524 NDNRESPYIDRAA
+524 RESPYVDRAA
-537 LLAGVGVQAQY
+537 LLAGVGVQAKF

-600 ELYADVELE
+600 ELYADVEAE
-609 ANRICRRFQTNQWKP
+609 ANRINRRFMTNLWRP

-632 THQEIER
+632 SHQEIER

-691 VNPYDN
+691 VNPYDT
-697 ELIAEAIHTALEMPP
+697 EVIAEAIHTALEMAP

-720 NMRRTVREHNI
+720 TLRRTVREHNI

-739 SELADIRIA
+739 SELAEIRLA
-748 PHAPAAKIAS
+748 PQQLPGARSAPGAT
-758 PPRTEIDGAPRVEID
+758 PPATPAVEID
-773 ASQL
+773 AASL

>member
-13 VCIALVSGLFA
+13 ACIALVSGLFA
-24 YYQEQEQERALH
+24 YYQAQDQELALH

-48 NLADALQ
+48 SLADNLQ
-55 PLLEKNSS
+55 PLLDKNAS
-63 ATELRKAL
+63 ATELRRSL
-71 IRFSTRERIVGA
+71 NRLNTRERTVGA

-91 AAAVT
+91 TVALT
-96 DRLPAA
+96 DRLPASLENA
-102 LESTFP
+102 LP
-108 ALTQKSDSESPE
+108 ALTPKIDPESPD
-120 GRGSF
+120 GRGTF
-125 LTLGVKY
+125 FTVGTRY
-132 YHAQVLAMLRADSK
+132 YHAETLSMRRADGK
-146 EMTLV
+146 AMGLI
-151 VFHDADFI
+151 VFHDAGFI
-159 REQSAVIWRET
+159 REQSAVIWRQT
-170 LIHVSLEVLL
+170 LIHLSLEVLL
-180 IVLITFLII
+180 IVLITFLVI
-189 RWSLMSPIS
+189 RWSLVSPIT
-198 KSVKWLKALRSGKPG
+198 KAAQWLKALRSGKSG
-213 ELAPPRSEL
+213 EIAAPPRSEL

-230 ENVVKSLQEA
+230 EGVVKSLHEA
-240 RASAEREAHLR
+240 RAAAEREANLR
-251 ETAESLWTSERLS
+251 ETAESLWTSDRLS
-264 VHVRKRLKQRRMVVV
+264 VHVRKRLQQRRLVVV

-294 EIMIPASGLVTALEP
+294 EIMIPASGLVTAIEP
-309 ILRSCDGT
+309 ILRACDGT

-336 LRVPPADPQYTL
+336 LRVPPAEPQYTL
-348 RRVWLSREEE
+348 RRVWLNKEEE

-386 NWEHYQQVNRK
+386 NWEYYQQVNRK
-397 FADAVLEEIAD
+397 FADAVLAEIAD

-416 QDYHFALLPRMIKKA
+416 QDYHFALLPRMIKKE

-478 NNFLETVDHAVECRI
+478 NNFLETVDRAVECRI
-493 EWEGYTVNRAGH
+493 EWESLTVNRGGH

-514 SIEFS
+514 SIDFT
-519 DARNE
+519 DARE
-524 NDNRESPYIDRAA
+524 TDARESPYVDRAA
-537 LLAGVGVQAQY
+537 LLAGVGVQAKF

-555 VDYTKGILERFR
+555 VDYTKGILERFH

-572 LEKYPYYQGKFTF
+572 LDKYPYYQGKFTF

-600 ELYADVELE
+600 ELYADVEAE
-609 ANRICRRFQTNQWKP
+609 ANRINRRFQNNLWKP

-691 VNPYDN
+691 VNPYDT
-697 ELIAEAIHTALEMPP
+697 EVIADAINTALEMPS

-720 NMRRTVREHNI
+720 TMRRTVREHNI

-739 SELADIRIA
+739 SELAEIRLA
-748 PHAPAAKIAS
+748 PPQPAAARKAL
-758 PPRTEIDGAPRVEID
+758 PPAPIEID
-773 ASQL
+773 AASL